1 MFVLFSTV
9 LLLPVLYEVL
19 RQVIFKA
26 SFISPGHGFKSVLKE
41 LLLATVALPLLGSV
55 LKIFPAIGIS
65 DIVFGF

>member
-1 MFVLFSTV
+1 ML
-9 LLLPVLYEVL
+9 
-19 RQVIFKA
+19 A
-26 SFISPGHGFKSVLKE
+26 D